1 MLTAGSGSQSES
13 ASQVVAKRE
22 AAREGLFHACRSS
35 DVEALAEYNMD
46 GIDLDLVD
54 PFFGISGLWCAAQA
68 GHPEPIKFLLE
79 RLASV
84 TTTDSET
91 KSRPLHMAALSG
103 NAEATQLLLSA
114 APLSDS
120 AILNGAGQTALFLAC
135 QAGTDL
141 DTVRVLAKAA
151 QKARKADK
159 SAPSIFEIRDR
170 KTNFTPMEVAANKTD
185 YEVCNILVSFGAD
198 PEVSP
203 HIWQGLQAH
212 TRLLPF
218 QKQRILA
225 RAEKVNTTQPPITAP
240 EGAEVE
246 GEAPPPED
254 KKDAKKGKKGKKGK
268 K

>member
-1 MLTAGSGSQSES
+1 
-13 ASQVVAKRE
+13 
-22 AAREGLFHACRSS
+22 
-35 DVEALAEYNMD
+35 MD

-54 PFFGISGLWCAAQA
+54 PFLGISGLWCAAQA
-68 GHPEPIKFLLE
+68 GQPKPVKFLLE

-103 NAEATQLLLSA
+103 NAETTQLLLSA

-120 AILNGAGQTALFLAC
+120 ALLNGAGQTALFLAS

-151 QKARKADK
+151 QRARKADK
-159 SAPSIFEIRDR
+159 AVPSVFEIRDR
-170 KTNFTPMEVAANKTD
+170 KTNFTPMEVAANRTD
-185 YEVCNILVSFGAD
+185 YEVCSILVSHGAD
-198 PEVSP
+198 PGVSP

-212 TRLLPF
+212 ARLLPF
-218 QKQRILA
+218 QKQRIVA
-225 RAEKVNTTQPPITAP
+225 RAEEINAMQPPIAGP
-240 EGAEVE
+240 EAAEGE
-246 GEAPPPED
+246 GEGGGEDEAPPP
-254 KKDAKKGKKGKKGK
+254 DAKKGKKGKKGK